1 MDYVKDLKED
11 IEDLERKR
19 EKLNNIIYSDD
30 DEDKIIVKLCINQV
44 EISIKWRLFLLKV
57 LKFLMEG
64 LMVNSCVS
72 SIIDQSLHHII
83 QSKVSYLIFS
93 LLNFQLFMYIFFS
106 FERETK

>member
-44 EISIKWRLFLLKV
+44 EISIK
-57 LKFLMEG
+57 
-64 LMVNSCVS
+64 
-72 SIIDQSLHHII
+72 
-83 QSKVSYLIFS
+83 
-93 LLNFQLFMYIFFS
+93 
-106 FERETK
+106 